1 MSYIGRG
8 TESISNV
15 EVLDNLTFDGSAS
28 YTLQKSSTNFV
39 PSSANNLL
47 ISISGVVQ
55 QGNFSVSGSTITF
68 DTTVSGSDTCDW
80 ILHYGT
86 GLITTVADGAITEA
100 KLGNGA
106 VTNAKLANSSIT
118 LNGSAVSLGG
128 SATIGGGKIGQVVSI
143 NLSSTVSISSSSTS
157 SFFDIS
163 GLSVNI
169 TPTSTSSKIYIS
181 YICNIA
187 VGDGSK
193 HIRLMRDSTAI
204 NIGDAGGANQIRSS
218 STDRPT
224 SGNYDLNIA
233 PIAGNFLDSPNTTST
248 VTYKLQATLGS
259 SYSSTIYINRTVSDN
274 NNDFYPRTSSNIT
287 VMEVLA

>member
-68 DTTVSGSDTCDW
+68 DTTVSASDTCDW

-100 KLGNGA
+100 KLGSNAVTTAKINNGA
-106 VTNAKLANSSIT
+106 ITSAKLDSGLA
-118 LNGSAVSLGG
+118 L
-128 SATIGGGKIGQVVSI
+128 GKIGQVVSTP
-143 NLSSTVSISSSSTS
+143 LTTTVVTSSSTLTS
-157 SFFDIS
+157 SGF
-163 GLSVNI
+163 SVSI
-169 TPTSTSSKIYIS
+169 TPSATSSKIFLSLSCNVFINSDPYGYVGFFRGTTNLGGSNHGMFTIS
-181 YICNIA
+181 QADKYMPMTFQ
-187 VGDGSK
+187 
-193 HIRLMRDSTAI
+193 H
-204 NIGDAGGANQIRSS
+204 
-218 STDRPT
+218 
-224 SGNYDLNIA
+224 
-233 PIAGNFLDSPNTTST
+233 LDSPNSTSSL
-248 VTYKLQATLGS
+248 TYNVYYKKSGSLNIYLNPTAGELGS
-259 SYSSTIYINRTVSDN
+259 GVPDGATGVFTA
-274 NNDFYPRTSSNIT
+274 
-287 VMEVLA
+287 MEVLA

>member
-68 DTTVSGSDTCDW
+68 DTTVSASDTCDW

-100 KLGNGA
+100 KLGSNAVTTAKINNGA
-106 VTNAKLANSSIT
+106 ITSAKLDSGLA
-118 LNGSAVSLGG
+118 L
-128 SATIGGGKIGQVVSI
+128 GKIGSF
-143 NLSSTVSISSSSTS
+143 TS
-157 SFFDIS
+157 HSDHSQRTTTSNSLVDS
-163 GLSVNI
+163 GITEQSV
-169 TPTSTSSKIYIS
+169 
-181 YICNIA
+181 
-187 VGDGSK
+187 
-193 HIRLMRDSTAI
+193 TAI
-204 NIGDAGGANQIRSS
+204 NANAKFHINLFANLRAQNGQMEATVFYKVGSGSYANFQPNGGRTAFMNLY
-218 STDRPT
+218 PN
-224 SGNYDLNIA
+224 SGNNETVSC
-233 PIAGNFLDSPNTTST
+233 AGSFTNTLSNT
-248 VTYKLQATLGS
+248 AGD
-259 SYSSTIYINRTVSDN
+259 TIYFKIYFKSHTANTVELVGDLS
-274 NNDFYPRTSSNIT
+274 PTTIQI
-287 VMEVLA
+287 MEVLA